1 MMLAWPMNSTV
12 AAFAMDS
19 TNAAAMIKMVR
30 RGDKQTTFPRPGKIV
45 NQWAPKARELLEFG
59 TNS

>member
-1 MMLAWPMNSTV
+1 MNLT
-12 AAFAMDS
+12 APAFAMDS